1 MYQKLRSMK
10 NNASIN
16 HKPSQFLAFALLSL
30 FALASAGILHFSGST
45 AFQRFF
51 GKINPLLAVF
61 FVALAGVLAFSV
73 LLRRGWFAIY
83 NRDRLRRGLLT
94 AAALA
99 TPLGVLIILV
109 DLAGVFPADINVP
122 FPDSLLFYPAI
133 GFVVEIIFHVLP
145 LTLLLLI
152 LTSLSRKLVFEEII
166 WPCMLLI
173 AVAEPVF
180 QAVLSASDHYPLWA
194 DLYVGFHIFLINLI
208 QLWLFKGYGFVSMYA
223 FRLAYYLIW
232 HIGWGWLRLEVLF

>member
-1 MYQKLRSMK
+1 MK
-10 NNASIN
+10 NKASIN

-30 FALASAGILHFSGST
+30 FALASAGMLYFSGST

-51 GKINPLLAVF
+51 GKINPLLAVLL
-61 FVALAGVLAFSV
+61 VALAGIIAFSV
-73 LLRRGWFAIY
+73 LLFRGWFAIY
-83 NRDRLRRGLLT
+83 NREHLRRGLLT

-109 DLAGVFPADINVP
+109 DLAGVFPEGINVR
-122 FPDSLLFYPAI
+122 FPESLLFYPAI
-133 GFVVEIIFHVLP
+133 GFVVEIVFHVLP
-145 LTLLLLI
+145 LTLLLFL
-152 LTSLSRKLVFEEII
+152 LTSLSRKLAFEKIV
-166 WPCMLLI
+166 WPCIVLI
-173 AVAEPVF
+173 SVAEPVF
-180 QAVLSASDHYPLWA
+180 QALLSASNHYPLWA

-232 HIGWGWLRLEVLF
+232 HIGWGWLRLEVVF